1 MDELTLEDIRNKA
14 REKLKGVCGVYK
26 ICDGASN
33 KICQNQSYGAPIGM
47 GGVGSGAAF
56 AANIKALEKIGLKTR
71 LVGEHLEPDTSVT
84 ILGKT
89 VSMPI
94 MGASV
99 AGVGSFGNAMTEEAF
114 CLATVLGCQDA
125 GTFSF
130 RGDTYTYTLENTPGL
145 DAIAEAGGLGVKIC
159 KPRDQET
166 LFQLFKKAEQIGAI
180 AVGVDLDGCGSTNM
194 ARHNQPVFRKTFD
207 EIRALVASTSL
218 PFIAKGIMCVE
229 DALAAVEA
237 GAAAI
242 SVSNHGGRVQDC
254 TPGVAEVLP
263 EIASKVKG
271 KITVFADGGIRTGYD
286 VLKMLALGADA
297 VLVGRDLIRA
307 AVGAGR
313 EGVRLHMGHLR
324 STLAK
329 AMLMTGCSSI
339 RDITSEIFC

>member
-1 MDELTLEDIRNKA
+1 MSALTIEDVRNKA
-14 REKLKGVCGVYK
+14 RESLKGVCGVYK
-26 ICDGASN
+26 VCDGASS

-56 AANIKALEKIGLKTR
+56 AANIKALEKLRVKTR
-71 LVGEHLEPDTSVT
+71 LVGAHFEPNTAVT
-84 ILGKT
+84 ILGES

-99 AGVGSFGNAMTEEAF
+99 SGVGSFGNAMTEEEF
-114 CLATVLGCQDA
+114 CRATVLGCKDA

-130 RGDTYTYTLENTPGL
+130 RGDTYTYSLDNTPGL
-145 DAIAEAGGLGVKIC
+145 DAISEAGGRGVKIC

-166 LFQLFKKAEQIGAI
+166 LFQLFSKAEQIGVI
-180 AVGVDLDGCGSTNM
+180 SVGVDLDGCGSTNM
-194 ARHNQPVFRKTFD
+194 ARYNQPVFRKSFD
-207 EIRALVASTSL
+207 EICALVSSTSL

-229 DALAAVEA
+229 DARVAVEA

-242 SVSNHGGRVQDC
+242 AVSNHGGRVLDH

-263 EIASKVKG
+263 EIAADVKG
-271 KITVFADGGIRTGYD
+271 KAVVFADGGVRTGYD

-307 AVGAGR
+307 AVGAGQ
-313 EGVRLHMGHLR
+313 EGVRIHMDHLR
-324 STLAK
+324 TTLAK
-329 AMLMTGCSSI
+329 AMVMTGCPEI
-339 RDITSEIFC
+339 EDITSEILC